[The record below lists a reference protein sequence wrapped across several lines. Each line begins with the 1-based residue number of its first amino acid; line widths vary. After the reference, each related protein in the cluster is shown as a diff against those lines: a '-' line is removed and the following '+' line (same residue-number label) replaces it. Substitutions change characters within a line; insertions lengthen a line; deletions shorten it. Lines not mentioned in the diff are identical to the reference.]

1 MQAFQGA
8 ATSVMSSQEADFAPV
23 PAGMPAAGPL
33 PFLCVDMPAAFQ
45 GAVPAGTL
53 AGPQPA
59 QGVCTVTE
67 SGKVHLANVF
77 EISKEAYDTLM
88 ALQKDSLIVKRAATT
103 LWSTEV
109 LAQRSCTGTLSYRF
123 RAEGGDKAPQ

>member
-1 MQAFQGA
+1 
-8 ATSVMSSQEADFAPV
+8 
-23 PAGMPAAGPL
+23 MPATGPL

-53 AGPQPA
+53 AGPQSA

-77 EISKEAYDTLM
+77 EISKEANDTLM
-88 ALQKDSLIVKRAATT
+88 ALQKDSLFVKRAAAT

-109 LAQRSCTGTLSYRF
+109 DTIRVFFRHYARSRGWSDEAATKVEKNIRLWLSQKTCELR
-123 RAEGGDKAPQ
+123 RKMPAASN